1 MATGEIR
8 AFMVRDARR
17 RAPHHEGLGVTG
29 WRERRSLRQWRVIAL
44 DRFADPAGMD
54 RAKQDLRRL
63 EVVRLHAEIDDAT
76 DCVVAHQSI
85 RDLHRDF
92 HRDFR
97 RALVALAV
105 ALVAARATCR
115 ARRSGVT
122 DRTDALGGLDVAE
135 RPFDRFVPDVLTRL
149 AREPL
154 HCLLRGEGAS
164 INGGHAARYAS
175 GTIFPG
181 LKMFCGSSAF
191 FSARIASIA
200 SGPSSAL
207 RYFCLP
213 WPMPCSP
220 VQVPSIACAR
230 STSRCMNSSPRAIS
244 SASLVSQTS
253 EQWKLPSP
261 TWPTIGDNRLSR
273 LRSSSV
279 SPTHSASR
287 EIGTQTSVATTPML
301 SPGRSAFTDQ

>member
-1 MATGEIR
+1 MI
-8 AFMVRDARR
+8 
-17 RAPHHEGLGVTG
+17 P
-29 WRERRSLRQWRVIAL
+29 L
-44 DRFADPAGMD
+44 DSFAGPAGMD

-63 EVVRLHAEIDDAT
+63 EVVRRHAEIDDAT
-76 DCVVAHQSI
+76 DCVVAHQSV

-92 HRDFR
+92 HPDLR
-97 RALVALAV
+97 RALLALAVALWAAGSPRRPLVAVAV
-105 ALVAARATCR
+105 ALVAARNPCR

-122 DRTDALGGLDVAE
+122 DRTDALGGLDIAE
-135 RPFDRFVPDVLTRL
+135 RPFDRLVPDVLTRL

-164 INGGHAARYAS
+164 INGGEPARYAS
-175 GTIFPG
+175 GTILPG

-261 TWPTIGDNRLSR
+261 TWPTIGDNRLRR

>member
-1 MATGEIR
+1 MI
-8 AFMVRDARR
+8 
-17 RAPHHEGLGVTG
+17 PLH
-29 WRERRSLRQWRVIAL
+29 
-44 DRFADPAGMD
+44 RFADPAGMD

-63 EVVRLHAEIDDAT
+63 EVVRCHAEIDDAT
-76 DCVVAHQSI
+76 DCVVAHQSV
-85 RDLHRDF
+85 RDLHRDL
-92 HRDFR
+92 R

-105 ALVAARATCR
+105 ALVAARGPCR
-115 ARRSGVT
+115 ARRGGVT
-122 DRTDALGGLDVAE
+122 DRTDALGGLDIAE
-135 RPFDRFVPDVLTRL
+135 RPFDRLVPDVLTRL

-164 INGGHAARYAS
+164 INGGEPARYAS
-175 GTIFPG
+175 GTILPG

-191 FSARIASIA
+191 FSARSASIP

-261 TWPTIGDNRLSR
+261 T
-273 LRSSSV
+273 
-279 SPTHSASR
+279 
-287 EIGTQTSVATTPML
+287 
-301 SPGRSAFTDQ
+301 

>member
-1 MATGEIR
+1 
-8 AFMVRDARR
+8 
-17 RAPHHEGLGVTG
+17 
-29 WRERRSLRQWRVIAL
+29 
-44 DRFADPAGMD
+44 MD
-54 RAKQDLRRL
+54 GAKQDLGGL
-63 EVVRLHAEIDDAT
+63 EVVRRHAEIDDAM
-76 DCVVAHQSI
+76 DRVVAHQSVG
-85 RDLHRDF
+85 DLHRDF
-92 HRDFR
+92 HRDLGG
-97 RALVALAV
+97 ALIALAV
-105 ALVAARATCR
+105 ALVVTRHTGCTR
-115 ARRSGVT
+115 GCGVT
-122 DRTDALGGLDVAE
+122 DRADARGGLDVAE
-135 RPFDRFVPDVLTRL
+135 RSFDRLIPDVVSRL
-149 AREPL
+149 AREPA
-154 HCLLRGEGAS
+154 HCPLRGDGAS
-164 INGGHAARYAS
+164 INGDNAARYAS
-175 GTIFPG
+175 GTILPG

-191 FSARIASIA
+191 FNARIASIA

-230 STSRCMNSSPRAIS
+230 STRRCMNSSPRAIS

-279 SPTHSASR
+279 SATHSASR